1 MDRQDN
7 AAARILAQDDAAF
20 RAQLRAWLA
29 KTYAGF
35 ARGWP
40 GGACPRHLDFRRAWE
55 DTLCA
60 HGWSGLGWPIEYGG
74 HGLPLSRQA
83 VFHEE
88 HARCGAPLGV
98 NLIGHG
104 ILAPT
109 LLHFGS
115 DAQKRRF
122 LPGILS
128 NREVWCQGYSEPGA
142 GSDLASVRT
151 RAEPV
156 AGGYRLNG
164 HKIWTS
170 FADRAQWC
178 FVLAR
183 TDANVPKH
191 KGLSF
196 LLVDMRSAGVRVE
209 PIRQITGDAEFCEVF
224 FEDVFVP
231 QDLLLGA
238 ENQGWKVAMA
248 AASFE
253 RGTYFIPRL
262 VRFSQELQAVRRLAL
277 RPDAS
282 GLAPASCADVRH
294 RWARLAA
301 DSHVLALKSRR
312 ALEGAMRGDPPG
324 PEGSSTKIHWSEA
337 HQRLLELSLQMLGE
351 GACLEGAG
359 YGEGC
364 GDGAGMAG
372 AVGNAGIGARRN
384 AGVLADMQA
393 GIEADF
399 NARAQADCNI
409 DTDADAA
416 TLTHAYLWSRA
427 ETILAGTSEIQR
439 NIIAEQMLGL
449 PKA

>member
-1 MDRQDN
+1 MGRQEQATQDS
-7 AAARILAQDDAAF
+7 AGQGVGKDGAWQAGAQPEGAARSGAAQAIAATDDAVF
-20 RAQLRAWLA
+20 RQQLRAWLNDA
-29 KTYAGF
+29 YASF
-35 ARGWP
+35 VRGWP
-40 GGACPRHLDFRRAWE
+40 GGAAPRDLDFRRAWE
-55 DTLCA
+55 DALCA
-60 HGWSGLGWPIEYGG
+60 SGWSGLGWPRDYGG
-74 HGLPLSRQA
+74 LDLPLSRQA

-115 DAQKRRF
+115 EAQKRRF

-151 RAEPV
+151 RAEAV
-156 AGGYRLNG
+156 VGGYRVNG

-183 TDANVPKH
+183 TDAAAPKH

-196 LLVDMRSAGVRVE
+196 LLVDMRSPGVRVE
-209 PIRQITGDAEFCEVF
+209 PIRQMTGDAEFCEVF

-231 QDLLLGA
+231 QDLLLGQ

-262 VRFSQELQAVRRLAL
+262 VRFGQELDAVRRLAL
-277 RPDAS
+277 RPDAY
-282 GLAPASCADVRH
+282 GHVPASSAAVRH
-294 RWARLAA
+294 KWARLAA
-301 DSHVLALKSRR
+301 DSHVLALKSQR

-337 HQRLLELSLQMLGE
+337 HQRLLELSMQMLGDA
-351 GACLEGAG
+351 ACLV
-359 YGEGC
+359 
-364 GDGAGMAG
+364 DGA
-372 AVGNAGIGARRN
+372 
-384 AGVLADMQA
+384 D
-393 GIEADF
+393 
-399 NARAQADCNI
+399 AQA
-409 DTDADAA
+409 AE
-416 TLTHAYLWSRA
+416 LTHAYLWSRA

-439 NIIAEQMLGL
+439 NIIAEQMLGM

>member
-1 MDRQDN
+1 MSQLETAQADDEAFRQD
-7 AAARILAQDDAAF
+7 
-20 RAQLRAWLA
+20 LRAWLESA
-29 KTYAGF
+29 YAGF
-35 ARGWP
+35 VRGWP
-40 GGACPRHLDFRRAWE
+40 GGADPRSLDFRRAWE

-60 HGWSGLGWPIEYGG
+60 NGWSGLGWPAEHGG
-74 HGLPLSRQA
+74 RALPLSRQA

-109 LLHFGS
+109 LLHFGTE
-115 DAQKRRF
+115 AQKRRF

-151 RAEPV
+151 RAEP
-156 AGGYRLNG
+156 APGGYRLNG

-170 FADRAQWC
+170 FADRAQRC

-183 TDANVPKH
+183 TDPQSSRH

-196 LLVDMRSAGVRVE
+196 LLVDMRSPGVRVE
-209 PIRQITGDAEFCEVF
+209 PIRQLTGEAEFCEVF
-224 FEDVFVP
+224 FENVFVP
-231 QDLLLGA
+231 QEDLLGA
-238 ENQGWKVAMA
+238 ENQGWKIAMA

-262 VRFSQELQAVRRLAL
+262 VRFAQELGQVRELAL
-277 RPDAS
+277 RPDAY
-282 GLAPASCADVRH
+282 GRVPASSAAVRH

-301 DSHVLALKSRR
+301 DSHVLALKSQR
-312 ALEGAMRGDPPG
+312 ALAGAMRGDPPG

-337 HQRLLELSLQMLGE
+337 HQRLLELSLQLLGDD
-351 GACLEGAG
+351 ACLG
-359 YGEGC
+359 
-364 GDGAGMAG
+364 
-372 AVGNAGIGARRN
+372 
-384 AGVLADMQA
+384 
-393 GIEADF
+393 
-399 NARAQADCNI
+399 
-409 DTDADAA
+409 DAA
-416 TLTHAYLWSRA
+416 DPDAAGLAHAYLWSRA

>member
-1 MDRQDN
+1 MSRLEN
-7 AAARILAQDDAAF
+7 AAQDDAAF
-20 RAQLRAWLA
+20 RQELRGWLA
-29 KTYAGF
+29 SAYARF
-35 ARGWP
+35 ARDWP
-40 GGACPRHLDFRRAWE
+40 GGAAPRDLDFRRAWE

-60 HGWSGLGWPIEYGG
+60 NGWSGLGWPKAYGG
-74 HGLPLSRQA
+74 QDLPLSRQA

-109 LLHFGS
+109 LLHFGTES
-115 DAQKRRF
+115 QKRRF
-122 LPGILS
+122 LPGILA
-128 NREVWCQGYSEPGA
+128 NREVWCQGYSEPAA

-151 RAEPV
+151 RADAVE
-156 AGGYRLNG
+156 GGYRLNG

-183 TDANVPKH
+183 IDPQAPKH
-191 KGLSF
+191 RGLSF

-209 PIRQITGDAEFCEVF
+209 PIRQITGEAEFCEVF

-231 QDLLLGA
+231 QDLLLGEA
-238 ENQGWKVAMA
+238 NQGWKVAMA

-262 VRFSQELQAVRRLAL
+262 VRFAQELAVVRRLAL
-277 RPDAS
+277 RPDAY
-282 GLAPASCADVRH
+282 GHVPASSAAVRH
-294 RWARLAA
+294 KWARLAA
-301 DSHVLALKSRR
+301 DSHVLALKSQR
-312 ALEGAMRGDPPG
+312 ALSAAMRGDPPG

-337 HQRLLELSLQMLGE
+337 HQRLLELSMQLLGE
-351 GACLEGAG
+351 TACLAEGAD
-359 YGEGC
+359 EQS
-364 GDGAGMAG
+364 AA
-372 AVGNAGIGARRN
+372 
-384 AGVLADMQA
+384 LA
-393 GIEADF
+393 
-399 NARAQADCNI
+399 
-409 DTDADAA
+409 
-416 TLTHAYLWSRA
+416 HAYLWSRA

-449 PKA
+449 PKG

>member
-1 MDRQDN
+1 MSRLEN
-7 AAARILAQDDAAF
+7 AAQDDAAF
-20 RAQLRAWLA
+20 RQELRGWLA
-29 KTYAGF
+29 SAYARF
-35 ARGWP
+35 ARDWP
-40 GGACPRHLDFRRAWE
+40 GGATPRDLDFRRAWE

-60 HGWSGLGWPIEYGG
+60 NGWSGLGWPKAYGG
-74 HGLPLSRQA
+74 QDLPLSRQA

-109 LLHFGS
+109 LLHFGTES
-115 DAQKRRF
+115 QKRRF
-122 LPGILS
+122 LPGILA
-128 NREVWCQGYSEPGA
+128 NREVWCQGYSEPAA

-151 RAEPV
+151 RADAVE
-156 AGGYRLNG
+156 GGYRLNG

-183 TDANVPKH
+183 TDPQAPKH
-191 KGLSF
+191 RGLSF

-209 PIRQITGDAEFCEVF
+209 PIRQITGEAEFCEVF

-231 QDLLLGA
+231 QDLLLGEA
-238 ENQGWKVAMA
+238 NQGWKVAMA

-262 VRFSQELQAVRRLAL
+262 VRFAQELAVVRRLAL
-277 RPDAS
+277 RPDAY
-282 GLAPASCADVRH
+282 GHVPASSAAVRH
-294 RWARLAA
+294 KWARLAA
-301 DSHVLALKSRR
+301 DSHVLALKSQR
-312 ALEGAMRGDPPG
+312 ALSAAMRGDPPG

-337 HQRLLELSLQMLGE
+337 HQRLLELSMQLLGE
-351 GACLEGAG
+351 TACLAEGAD
-359 YGEGC
+359 EQS
-364 GDGAGMAG
+364 AA
-372 AVGNAGIGARRN
+372 
-384 AGVLADMQA
+384 LA
-393 GIEADF
+393 
-399 NARAQADCNI
+399 
-409 DTDADAA
+409 
-416 TLTHAYLWSRA
+416 HAYLWSRA

-449 PKA
+449 PKG

>member
-1 MDRQDN
+1 MARQEHATHDG
-7 AAARILAQDDAAF
+7 AGRGAWQEGAVREVAQPAPAWQESAARAIATTDDTAF
-20 RAQLRAWLA
+20 RQQLRAWLNDA
-29 KTYAGF
+29 YAGF
-35 ARGWP
+35 VRGWP
-40 GGACPRHLDFRRAWE
+40 GGAAPRNLDFRRAWE
-55 DTLCA
+55 DALCA
-60 HGWSGLGWPIEYGG
+60 AGWSGLGWPPDYGG
-74 HGLPLSRQA
+74 QDLPLSRQA

-115 DAQKRRF
+115 EAQKRRF

-128 NREVWCQGYSEPGA
+128 NREVWCQGYSEPVA

-151 RAEPV
+151 RAEAV
-156 AGGYRLNG
+156 AGGYRVNG

-183 TDANVPKH
+183 TDAGAPKH

-196 LLVDMRSAGVRVE
+196 LLVDMRSPGVRVE
-209 PIRQITGDAEFCEVF
+209 SIRQMTGEAEFCEVF
-224 FEDVFVP
+224 FDDVFVP
-231 QDLLLGA
+231 QDLLLGQ

-262 VRFSQELQAVRRLAL
+262 VRFGQELDAVRRLAL
-277 RPDAS
+277 RPDAY
-282 GLAPASCADVRH
+282 GHVPASSAAVRH
-294 RWARLAA
+294 KWARLAA
-301 DSHVLALKSRR
+301 DSHVLALKSQR

-337 HQRLLELSLQMLGE
+337 HQRLLELSMQMLGDA
-351 GACLEGAG
+351 ACL
-359 YGEGC
+359 
-364 GDGAGMAG
+364 
-372 AVGNAGIGARRN
+372 
-384 AGVLADMQA
+384 ADST
-393 GIEADF
+393 D
-399 NARAQADCNI
+399 AQA
-409 DTDADAA
+409 AE
-416 TLTHAYLWSRA
+416 LTHAYLWSRA

>member
-1 MDRQDN
+1 MTQRET
-7 AAARILAQDDAAF
+7 ACADDEVF
-20 RAQLRAWLA
+20 RRDLRAWLESA
-29 KTYAGF
+29 YAAF

-40 GGACPRHLDFRRAWE
+40 GGPDPRSLDFRRAWE

-60 HGWSGLGWPIEYGG
+60 NGWSGLGWPTEYGG
-74 HGLPLSRQA
+74 RALPLSRQA

-115 DAQKRRF
+115 EAQKRRF

-128 NREVWCQGYSEPGA
+128 NRDVWCQGYSEPGA

-151 RAEPV
+151 RAEP
-156 AGGYRLNG
+156 APGGYRLNG

-170 FADRAQWC
+170 FADRAQRC

-183 TDANVPKH
+183 TDPQASRH

-196 LLVDMRSAGVRVE
+196 LLVDMRSPGVRVE
-209 PIRQITGDAEFCEVF
+209 PIRQLTGEAEFCEVF
-224 FEDVFVP
+224 FENVHVP
-231 QDLLLGA
+231 AEDLLGE
-238 ENQGWKVAMA
+238 ENQGWKIAMA

-262 VRFSQELQAVRRLAL
+262 VRFAQELRQVRELAL
-277 RPDAS
+277 RADAY
-282 GLAPASCADVRH
+282 GRVPASSAAVRH
-294 RWARLAA
+294 QWARLAA
-301 DSHVLALKSRR
+301 DSHVLALKSQR
-312 ALEGAMRGDPPG
+312 ALAGAMRGDPPG

-337 HQRLLELSLQMLGE
+337 HQRLLELSLQLLGDE
-351 GACLEGAG
+351 ASLA
-359 YGEGC
+359 
-364 GDGAGMAG
+364 DGA
-372 AVGNAGIGARRN
+372 
-384 AGVLADMQA
+384 AD
-393 GIEADF
+393 
-399 NARAQADCNI
+399 ARAAG
-409 DTDADAA
+409 
-416 TLTHAYLWSRA
+416 LVHAYLWSRA

>member
-1 MDRQDN
+1 MTQLEI
-7 AAARILAQDDAAF
+7 AAADDEAF
-20 RAQLRAWLA
+20 RHDLRAWLERA
-29 KTYAGF
+29 YAGF
-35 ARGWP
+35 VRGWP
-40 GGACPRHLDFRRAWE
+40 GGADPRNLDFRRAWE

-60 HGWSGLGWPIEYGG
+60 NGWSGLGWPTEHGG
-74 HGLPLSRQA
+74 RALPLSRQA

-109 LLHFGS
+109 LLHFGTE
-115 DAQKRRF
+115 AQKRRF

-151 RAEPV
+151 RAELAP
-156 AGGYRLNG
+156 GGYRLNG

-170 FADRAQWC
+170 FADRAQRC

-183 TDANVPKH
+183 TDPQSSRH

-196 LLVDMRSAGVRVE
+196 LLVDMRSPGVRVE
-209 PIRQITGDAEFCEVF
+209 PIRQLTGEAEFCEVF
-224 FEDVFVP
+224 FENVFVP
-231 QDLLLGA
+231 QEDLLGA
-238 ENQGWKVAMA
+238 ENQGWKIAMA

-262 VRFSQELQAVRRLAL
+262 VRFAQELGQVRELAL
-277 RPDAS
+277 RPDAY
-282 GLAPASCADVRH
+282 GRVPASSAAVRH
-294 RWARLAA
+294 RWARLAV
-301 DSHVLALKSRR
+301 DSHVLALKSQR
-312 ALEGAMRGDPPG
+312 ALAGAMRGDPPG

-337 HQRLLELSLQMLGE
+337 HQRLLELSLQLLGDD
-351 GACLEGAG
+351 ACLG
-359 YGEGC
+359 
-364 GDGAGMAG
+364 
-372 AVGNAGIGARRN
+372 
-384 AGVLADMQA
+384 
-393 GIEADF
+393 
-399 NARAQADCNI
+399 
-409 DTDADAA
+409 DAA
-416 TLTHAYLWSRA
+416 DPDAAGLTHAYLWSRA

>member
-1 MDRQDN
+1 MGRQEQATQAI
-7 AAARILAQDDAAF
+7 AATDDAAF
-20 RAQLRAWLA
+20 RLQLRAWLNDA
-29 KTYAGF
+29 YASF
-35 ARGWP
+35 VRGWP
-40 GGACPRHLDFRRAWE
+40 GGAAPRDLDFRRAWE
-55 DTLCA
+55 DALCA
-60 HGWSGLGWPIEYGG
+60 SGWSGLGWPRDYGG
-74 HGLPLSRQA
+74 QDLPLSRQA

-115 DAQKRRF
+115 EAQKRRF

-151 RAEPV
+151 RAEAV
-156 AGGYRLNG
+156 AGGYRVNG

-183 TDANVPKH
+183 TDAGAPKH

-196 LLVDMRSAGVRVE
+196 LLVDMRSPGVRVE
-209 PIRQITGDAEFCEVF
+209 PIRQMTGDAEFCEVF

-231 QDLLLGA
+231 QDLLLGQ

-262 VRFSQELQAVRRLAL
+262 VRFGQELDAVRRLAL
-277 RPDAS
+277 RPDAY
-282 GLAPASCADVRH
+282 GHVPASSAAVRH
-294 RWARLAA
+294 KWARLAA
-301 DSHVLALKSRR
+301 DSHVLALKSQR

-337 HQRLLELSLQMLGE
+337 HQRLLELSMQMLGDA
-351 GACLEGAG
+351 ACLV
-359 YGEGC
+359 
-364 GDGAGMAG
+364 D
-372 AVGNAGIGARRN
+372 
-384 AGVLADMQA
+384 
-393 GIEADF
+393 
-399 NARAQADCNI
+399 
-409 DTDADAA
+409 DADAQA
-416 TLTHAYLWSRA
+416 AELTHAYLWSRA

>member
-1 MDRQDN
+1 MGRPEQ
-7 AAARILAQDDAAF
+7 AAQASVATDDAAF
-20 RAQLRAWLA
+20 RLQLRAWLNDA
-29 KTYAGF
+29 YASF
-35 ARGWP
+35 VRGWP
-40 GGACPRHLDFRRAWE
+40 GGAAPRDLDFRRAWE
-55 DTLCA
+55 DALCA
-60 HGWSGLGWPIEYGG
+60 SGWSGLGWPRDYGG
-74 HGLPLSRQA
+74 QDLPLSRQA

-115 DAQKRRF
+115 EAQKRRF

-151 RAEPV
+151 RAEAV
-156 AGGYRLNG
+156 AGGYRVNG

-183 TDANVPKH
+183 TDAGAPKH

-196 LLVDMRSAGVRVE
+196 LLVDMRSPGVRVE
-209 PIRQITGDAEFCEVF
+209 PIRQMTGDAEFCEVF

-231 QDLLLGA
+231 QDLLLGQ

-262 VRFSQELQAVRRLAL
+262 VRFGQELDAVRRLAL
-277 RPDAS
+277 RPDAY
-282 GLAPASCADVRH
+282 GHVPASSAAVRH
-294 RWARLAA
+294 KWARLAA
-301 DSHVLALKSRR
+301 DSHVLALKSQR

-337 HQRLLELSLQMLGE
+337 HQRLLELSMQMLGDA
-351 GACLEGAG
+351 ACLV
-359 YGEGC
+359 
-364 GDGAGMAG
+364 D
-372 AVGNAGIGARRN
+372 
-384 AGVLADMQA
+384 
-393 GIEADF
+393 
-399 NARAQADCNI
+399 
-409 DTDADAA
+409 DADAQA
-416 TLTHAYLWSRA
+416 AELTHAYLWSRA

>member
-1 MDRQDN
+1 MTQLES
-7 AAARILAQDDAAF
+7 AAREDQAF
-20 RAQLRAWLA
+20 RLDLRGWLA
-29 KTYAGF
+29 VAYAGF
-35 ARGWP
+35 VKDWP
-40 GGACPRHLDFRRAWE
+40 GGAEPRSLDFRRAWE

-60 HGWSGLGWPIEYGG
+60 NGWSGLGWPKEHGG
-74 HGLPLSRQA
+74 RALPLSRQA

-109 LLHFGS
+109 LLHFGTE
-115 DAQKRRF
+115 AQKRRF

-142 GSDLASVRT
+142 GSDLAAVRT
-151 RAEPV
+151 RAEAAP
-156 AGGYRLNG
+156 GGYRLNG

-183 TDANVPKH
+183 TDAQAPKH

-209 PIRQITGDAEFCEVF
+209 PIRQITGEAEFCEVF

-231 QDLLLGA
+231 EDCLLGA
-238 ENQGWKVAMA
+238 PNQGWKIAMA

-262 VRFSQELQAVRRLAL
+262 VRFAQELRQVRELAL
-277 RPDAS
+277 RADAY
-282 GLAPASCADVRH
+282 GHVPASSAAVRH
-294 RWARLAA
+294 QWARLAA
-301 DSHVLALKSRR
+301 DSHVLALKSQR
-312 ALEGAMRGDPPG
+312 ALAGAMRGDPPG

-337 HQRLLELSLQMLGE
+337 HQRLLELSLQLLGE
-351 GACLEGAG
+351 DACL
-359 YGEGC
+359 
-364 GDGAGMAG
+364 
-372 AVGNAGIGARRN
+372 
-384 AGVLADMQA
+384 AD
-393 GIEADF
+393 
-399 NARAQADCNI
+399 
-409 DTDADAA
+409 DASDAHA
-416 TLTHAYLWSRA
+416 AELTHAYLWSRA

>member
-1 MDRQDN
+1 MHQWESAQGGVQD
-7 AAARILAQDDAAF
+7 AAALDDAAF
-20 RAQLRAWLA
+20 RQALREWLA
-29 KTYAGF
+29 SAYARF
-35 ARGWP
+35 ARDWP
-40 GGACPRHLDFRRAWE
+40 GGCAPRDLDFRRAWE
-55 DTLCA
+55 DHLCA
-60 HGWSGLGWPIEYGG
+60 HGWSGLGWPKAYGG
-74 HGLPLSRQA
+74 KELPLSRQA
-83 VFHEE
+83 VFFEE

-109 LLHFGS
+109 LLHFG
-115 DAQKRRF
+115 DEAQKRRF

-151 RAEPV
+151 RAEAVP
-156 AGGYRLNG
+156 GGFRLNG

-170 FADRAQWC
+170 FADRAEWC

-183 TDANVPKH
+183 TDPQAPKH

-196 LLVDMRSAGVRVE
+196 LLVDMRSPGVRVE
-209 PIRQITGDAEFCEVF
+209 PIRQITGEAEFCEVF

-231 QDLLLGA
+231 QDLLLG
-238 ENQGWKVAMA
+238 ELNQGWKVAMA

-262 VRFSQELQAVRRLAL
+262 VRFGQELETVRQLAL
-277 RPDAS
+277 RPDAY
-282 GLAPASCADVRH
+282 GRTPAMSADVRQ

-301 DSHVLALKSRR
+301 DSHVLALKSQR
-312 ALEGAMRGDPPG
+312 ALASAMRGDPPG

-337 HQRLLELSLQMLGE
+337 HQRLLELSMQLLGE
-351 GACLEGAG
+351 SACVAHELGAG
-359 YGEGC
+359 GAAGEG
-364 GDGAGMAG
+364 G
-372 AVGNAGIGARRN
+372 
-384 AGVLADMQA
+384 
-393 GIEADF
+393 EADV
-399 NARAQADCNI
+399 A
-409 DTDADAA
+409 
-416 TLTHAYLWSRA
+416 LTHAYLWSRA

-449 PKA
+449 PRA

>member
-1 MDRQDN
+1 MGRQEQ
-7 AAARILAQDDAAF
+7 AAQASVATDDAAF
-20 RAQLRAWLA
+20 RLQLRAWLNDA
-29 KTYAGF
+29 YASF
-35 ARGWP
+35 VRGWP
-40 GGACPRHLDFRRAWE
+40 GGAAPRDLDFRRAWE
-55 DTLCA
+55 DALCA
-60 HGWSGLGWPIEYGG
+60 SGWSGLGWPRDYGG
-74 HGLPLSRQA
+74 QDLPLSRQA

-115 DAQKRRF
+115 EAQKRRF
-122 LPGILS
+122 LPAILS

-151 RAEPV
+151 RAEAV
-156 AGGYRLNG
+156 AGGYRVNG

-183 TDANVPKH
+183 TDASAPKH

-196 LLVDMRSAGVRVE
+196 LLVDMRSPGVRVE
-209 PIRQITGDAEFCEVF
+209 PIRQMTGDAEFCEVF

-231 QDLLLGA
+231 QDLLLGQ

-262 VRFSQELQAVRRLAL
+262 VRFGQELDAVRRLAL
-277 RPDAS
+277 RPDAY
-282 GLAPASCADVRH
+282 GHVPASSAAVRH
-294 RWARLAA
+294 KWARLAA
-301 DSHVLALKSRR
+301 DSHVLALKSQR

-337 HQRLLELSLQMLGE
+337 HQRLLELSMQMLGDA
-351 GACLEGAG
+351 ACLV
-359 YGEGC
+359 
-364 GDGAGMAG
+364 D
-372 AVGNAGIGARRN
+372 
-384 AGVLADMQA
+384 
-393 GIEADF
+393 
-399 NARAQADCNI
+399 
-409 DTDADAA
+409 DADAQA
-416 TLTHAYLWSRA
+416 AELTHAYLWSRA

>member
-1 MDRQDN
+1 MTLLEN
-7 AAARILAQDDAAF
+7 AAREDAVRDSAAQDSAAGETEAF
-20 RAQLRAWLA
+20 RLELRGWLESA
-29 KTYAGF
+29 YADF
-35 ARGWP
+35 ARAWP
-40 GGACPRHLDFRRAWE
+40 GGADPRSLDYRRAWE

-60 HGWSGLGWPIEYGG
+60 NGWSGLGWPKAYGG
-74 HGLPLSRQA
+74 KELPLSRQA

-109 LLHFGS
+109 VLHFG
-115 DAQKRRF
+115 DEAQKRRF

-151 RAEPV
+151 RAEP
-156 AGGYRLNG
+156 APGGFRLNG

-183 TDANVPKH
+183 TDPQAAKH

-196 LLVDMRSAGVRVE
+196 LLVDMGSPGVRVE
-209 PIRQITGDAEFCEVF
+209 PIRQITGEAEFSEVF

-231 QDLLLGA
+231 QDALLG
-238 ENQGWKVAMA
+238 ELNQGWKIAMA

-262 VRFSQELQAVRRLAL
+262 VRFAQELRQVRELAL
-277 RPDAS
+277 RADAH
-282 GLAPASCADVRH
+282 GRVPAASASVRH

-301 DSHVLALKSRR
+301 DSHVLALKSQR
-312 ALEGAMRGDPPG
+312 ALAGAQRGDPPG

-337 HQRLLELSLQMLGE
+337 HQRLLELSLQLLGE
-351 GACLEGAG
+351 DACLGV
-359 YGEGC
+359 
-364 GDGAGMAG
+364 G
-372 AVGNAGIGARRN
+372 AVG
-384 AGVLADMQA
+384 
-393 GIEADF
+393 
-399 NARAQADCNI
+399 ARAAE
-409 DTDADAA
+409 
-416 TLTHAYLWSRA
+416 LTHAYLWSRA

>member
-1 MDRQDN
+1 MSRWEN
-7 AAARILAQDDAAF
+7 AAQDDAAF
-20 RAQLRAWLA
+20 RQQLREWLA
-29 KTYAGF
+29 SAYAGF
-35 ARGWP
+35 VRQWP
-40 GGACPRHLDFRRAWE
+40 GGAAPRDLDFRRAWE

-60 HGWSGLGWPIEYGG
+60 NGWSGLGWPEAYGG
-74 HGLPLSRQA
+74 KNLPLSRQA

-115 DAQKRRF
+115 EAQKRRF
-122 LPGILS
+122 LPGILA

-151 RAEPV
+151 RAEPA

-183 TDANVPKH
+183 TDPRAPKH
-191 KGLSF
+191 RGLSF
-196 LLVDMRSAGVRVE
+196 LLVDMGSPGVRVE
-209 PIRQITGDAEFCEVF
+209 PIRQITGEAEFCEVF

-231 QDLLLGA
+231 QDLLLG
-238 ENQGWKVAMA
+238 EPNQGWKVAMA

-262 VRFSQELQAVRRLAL
+262 VRFAQELDVVRHLAL
-277 RPDAS
+277 RPDAY
-282 GLAPASCADVRH
+282 GHVPASSAAVRH
-294 RWARLAA
+294 KWARLAA
-301 DSHVLALKSRR
+301 NSHVLALKSQR
-312 ALEGAMRGDPPG
+312 ALAGAMRGDPPG

-337 HQRLLELSLQMLGE
+337 HQRLLELSMQLLGE
-351 GACLEGAG
+351 TACLPEGA
-359 YGEGC
+359 
-364 GDGAGMAG
+364 D
-372 AVGNAGIGARRN
+372 
-384 AGVLADMQA
+384 
-393 GIEADF
+393 
-399 NARAQADCNI
+399 AQA
-409 DTDADAA
+409 AA
-416 TLTHAYLWSRA
+416 LTHAYLWSRA

-439 NIIAEQMLGL
+439 NIIAEQMLSL
-449 PKA
+449 PRG

>member
-1 MDRQDN
+1 MTQLES
-7 AAARILAQDDAAF
+7 AAREDEAFRLDLRGWLASAYARFAQD
-20 RAQLRAWLA
+20 
-29 KTYAGF
+29 
-35 ARGWP
+35 WP
-40 GGACPRHLDFRRAWE
+40 GGADPRNLDYRRAWE

-60 HGWSGLGWPIEYGG
+60 NGWSGLGWPREHGG
-74 HGLPLSRQA
+74 RALPLSRQA

-115 DAQKRRF
+115 EAQKRRF

-151 RAEPV
+151 RAEAAP
-156 AGGYRLNG
+156 GGYRLNG

-183 TDANVPKH
+183 TDPQAPKH

-196 LLVDMRSAGVRVE
+196 LLVDMRSPGVRVE
-209 PIRQITGDAEFCEVF
+209 PIRQITGEAEFCEVF

-231 QDLLLGA
+231 QDNLLGEA
-238 ENQGWKVAMA
+238 NQGWKIAMA

-262 VRFSQELQAVRRLAL
+262 VRFAQELRQVRELAQRADAYGHVPASSAAVRQQ
-277 RPDAS
+277 
-282 GLAPASCADVRH
+282 
-294 RWARLAA
+294 WARLAA
-301 DSHVLALKSRR
+301 DSHVLALKSQR
-312 ALEGAMRGDPPG
+312 ALAGAMRGDPPG

-337 HQRLLELSLQMLGE
+337 HQRLLELSLQLLGE
-351 GACLEGAG
+351 DACLAEGA
-359 YGEGC
+359 
-364 GDGAGMAG
+364 
-372 AVGNAGIGARRN
+372 
-384 AGVLADMQA
+384 
-393 GIEADF
+393 
-399 NARAQADCNI
+399 
-409 DTDADAA
+409 ADAHA
-416 TLTHAYLWSRA
+416 VELTHAYLWSRA

-439 NIIAEQMLGL
+439 NIIAEQMLAL

>member
-1 MDRQDN
+1 MGRQEQATQDS
-7 AAARILAQDDAAF
+7 AGQGAGKEGTLRAGSARDVAQPEGAARSGAAQAIAATDDDAF
-20 RAQLRAWLA
+20 RLQLRAWLNDA
-29 KTYAGF
+29 YASF
-35 ARGWP
+35 VRGWP
-40 GGACPRHLDFRRAWE
+40 GGAAPRDLDFRRAWE
-55 DTLCA
+55 DALCA
-60 HGWSGLGWPIEYGG
+60 SGWSGLGWPRDYGG
-74 HGLPLSRQA
+74 QGLPLSRQA

-115 DAQKRRF
+115 EAQKRRF

-151 RAEPV
+151 RAEAV
-156 AGGYRLNG
+156 ADGYRVNG

-183 TDANVPKH
+183 TDAGAPKH

-196 LLVDMRSAGVRVE
+196 LLVDMRSPGVRVE
-209 PIRQITGDAEFCEVF
+209 PIRQMTGDAEFCEVF

-231 QDLLLGA
+231 QDLLLGQ

-262 VRFSQELQAVRRLAL
+262 VRFGQELDAVRRLAL
-277 RPDAS
+277 RPDAY
-282 GLAPASCADVRH
+282 GHVPASSAAVRH
-294 RWARLAA
+294 KWARLAA
-301 DSHVLALKSRR
+301 DSHVLALKSQR

-337 HQRLLELSLQMLGE
+337 HQRLLELSMQMLGDA
-351 GACLEGAG
+351 ACLV
-359 YGEGC
+359 
-364 GDGAGMAG
+364 D
-372 AVGNAGIGARRN
+372 
-384 AGVLADMQA
+384 
-393 GIEADF
+393 
-399 NARAQADCNI
+399 
-409 DTDADAA
+409 DADAQA
-416 TLTHAYLWSRA
+416 AELTHAYLWSRA

>member
-1 MDRQDN
+1 MSRLEN
-7 AAARILAQDDAAF
+7 AAQDDAAF
-20 RAQLRAWLA
+20 RQELRGWLA
-29 KTYAGF
+29 SAYARF
-35 ARGWP
+35 ARDWP
-40 GGACPRHLDFRRAWE
+40 GGAAPRDLDFRRAWE

-60 HGWSGLGWPIEYGG
+60 NGWSGLGWPKAYGG
-74 HGLPLSRQA
+74 QDLPLSRQA

-109 LLHFGS
+109 LLHFGTES
-115 DAQKRRF
+115 QKRRF
-122 LPGILS
+122 LPGILA
-128 NREVWCQGYSEPGA
+128 NREVWCQGYSEPAA

-151 RAEPV
+151 RADAVE
-156 AGGYRLNG
+156 GGYRLNG

-183 TDANVPKH
+183 TDPQAPKH
-191 KGLSF
+191 RGLSF

-209 PIRQITGDAEFCEVF
+209 PIRQITGEAEFCEVF

-231 QDLLLGA
+231 QDLLLGEA
-238 ENQGWKVAMA
+238 NQGWKVAMA

-262 VRFSQELQAVRRLAL
+262 VRFAQELAVVRRLAL
-277 RPDAS
+277 RPDAY
-282 GLAPASCADVRH
+282 GHVPASSAAVRH
-294 RWARLAA
+294 KWARLAA
-301 DSHVLALKSRR
+301 DSHVLALKSQR
-312 ALEGAMRGDPPG
+312 ALSAAMRGDPPG

-337 HQRLLELSLQMLGE
+337 HQRLLELSMQLLGE
-351 GACLEGAG
+351 TACLAEGAD
-359 YGEGC
+359 EQS
-364 GDGAGMAG
+364 AA
-372 AVGNAGIGARRN
+372 
-384 AGVLADMQA
+384 LA
-393 GIEADF
+393 
-399 NARAQADCNI
+399 
-409 DTDADAA
+409 
-416 TLTHAYLWSRA
+416 HAYLWSRA

-449 PKA
+449 PKG

>member
-1 MDRQDN
+1 MGRQEQ
-7 AAARILAQDDAAF
+7 AAQAIAATDDAAF
-20 RAQLRAWLA
+20 RQQLRAWLNDA
-29 KTYAGF
+29 YASF
-35 ARGWP
+35 VRGWP
-40 GGACPRHLDFRRAWE
+40 GGAAPRDLDFRRAWE
-55 DTLCA
+55 DALCA
-60 HGWSGLGWPIEYGG
+60 SGWSGLGWPRDYGG
-74 HGLPLSRQA
+74 QDLPLSRQA

-115 DAQKRRF
+115 EAQKRRF

-151 RAEPV
+151 RAEAV
-156 AGGYRLNG
+156 ADGYRVNG

-183 TDANVPKH
+183 TDAGAPKH

-196 LLVDMRSAGVRVE
+196 LLVDMRSPGVRVE
-209 PIRQITGDAEFCEVF
+209 PIRQMTGDAEFCEVF

-231 QDLLLGA
+231 QDLLLGQ

-262 VRFSQELQAVRRLAL
+262 VRFGQELDAVRRLAL
-277 RPDAS
+277 RPDAY
-282 GLAPASCADVRH
+282 GHVPASSAAVRH
-294 RWARLAA
+294 KWARLAA
-301 DSHVLALKSRR
+301 DSHVLALKSQR

-337 HQRLLELSLQMLGE
+337 HQRLLELSMQMLGDA
-351 GACLEGAG
+351 ACL
-359 YGEGC
+359 
-364 GDGAGMAG
+364 
-372 AVGNAGIGARRN
+372 
-384 AGVLADMQA
+384 AD
-393 GIEADF
+393 
-399 NARAQADCNI
+399 
-409 DTDADAA
+409 DADAQA
-416 TLTHAYLWSRA
+416 AELTHAYLWSRA

>member
-1 MDRQDN
+1 MTQLES
-7 AAARILAQDDAAF
+7 AAREDEAF
-20 RAQLRAWLA
+20 RLDLRGWLA
-29 KTYAGF
+29 VAYAGF
-35 ARGWP
+35 VKDWP
-40 GGACPRHLDFRRAWE
+40 GGAEPRSLDFRRAWE

-60 HGWSGLGWPIEYGG
+60 NGWSGLGWPKEHGG
-74 HGLPLSRQA
+74 RALPLSRQA

-109 LLHFGS
+109 LLHFGTE
-115 DAQKRRF
+115 AQKRRF

-142 GSDLASVRT
+142 GSDLAAVRT
-151 RAEPV
+151 RAEAAP
-156 AGGYRLNG
+156 GGYRLNG

-183 TDANVPKH
+183 TDAQAPKH

-209 PIRQITGDAEFCEVF
+209 PIRQITGEAEFCEVF

-231 QDLLLGA
+231 EDCLLGA
-238 ENQGWKVAMA
+238 PNQGWKIAMA

-262 VRFSQELQAVRRLAL
+262 VRFAQELRQVRELAL
-277 RPDAS
+277 RADAY
-282 GLAPASCADVRH
+282 GHVPASSAAVRH
-294 RWARLAA
+294 QWARLAA
-301 DSHVLALKSRR
+301 DSHVLALKSQR
-312 ALEGAMRGDPPG
+312 ALAGAMRGDPPG

-337 HQRLLELSLQMLGE
+337 HQRLLELSLQLLGE
-351 GACLEGAG
+351 DACL
-359 YGEGC
+359 
-364 GDGAGMAG
+364 
-372 AVGNAGIGARRN
+372 
-384 AGVLADMQA
+384 AD
-393 GIEADF
+393 
-399 NARAQADCNI
+399 
-409 DTDADAA
+409 DASDAHA
-416 TLTHAYLWSRA
+416 AELTHAYLWSRA

>member
-1 MDRQDN
+1 MTVPDFTEREDESFRLGLRGWLES
-7 AAARILAQDDAAF
+7 AYAAF
-20 RAQLRAWLA
+20 ASA
-29 KTYAGF
+29 
-35 ARGWP
+35 WP
-40 GGACPRHLDFRRAWE
+40 GGADPRSLDYRRAWE
-55 DTLCA
+55 DTLCG
-60 HGWSGLGWPIEYGG
+60 HGWSGLGWPKVHGG
-74 HGLPLSRQA
+74 RDLPLSRQA
-83 VFHEE
+83 IFHEE

-109 LLHFGS
+109 LLHFGTE
-115 DAQKRRF
+115 AQKRRL

-128 NREVWCQGYSEPGA
+128 NRDVWCQGYSEPGA

-151 RAEPV
+151 RAAP
-156 AGGYRLNG
+156 ASGGYCLNG

-183 TDANVPKH
+183 TDPQAPKH

-196 LLVDMRSAGVRVE
+196 LLVDMRSPGVRVE
-209 PIRQITGDAEFCEVF
+209 PIRQITGEAEFCEVF

-231 QDLLLGA
+231 EEGLLG
-238 ENQGWKVAMA
+238 ERNQGWKIAMA

-262 VRFSQELQAVRRLAL
+262 VRFAQELRQVRELSL
-277 RPDAS
+277 RTDAH
-282 GLAPASCADVRH
+282 GHVPASSAAVRH

-301 DSHVLALKSRR
+301 DSHVLALKSQR
-312 ALEGAMRGDPPG
+312 ALSGAMRGDPPG

-337 HQRLLELSLQMLGE
+337 HQRLLELSLQLLGE
-351 GACLEGAG
+351 DACLA
-359 YGEGC
+359 
-364 GDGAGMAG
+364 DGATDVRA
-372 AVGNAGIGARRN
+372 
-384 AGVLADMQA
+384 AD
-393 GIEADF
+393 
-399 NARAQADCNI
+399 
-409 DTDADAA
+409 
-416 TLTHAYLWSRA
+416 LTHAYLWSRA